1 MKKKKLLIGYQGIV
15 GSNSETAAQL
25 LFKNIY
31 NENKYECELV
41 PLTTSAK
48 VFEALF
54 TDKIDLGVVATRN
67 STCGNVMESMEA
79 LKNGNLNLSVL
90 LKFLFIIVFFLRM
103 KMLRFALSLL
113 IFRLFRNV
121 RIILK
126 ENFRMQQR

>member
-79 LKNGNLNLSVL
+79 LKKWQPEFVGVTQ
-90 LKFLFIIVFFLRM
+90 IPIHHCVFF
-103 KMLRFALSLL
+103 
-113 IFRLFRNV
+113 
-121 RIILK
+121 K
-126 ENFRMQQR
+126 E